1 MKNMRRISALLAIC
15 LMLCLFAACG
25 GVKDD
30 VPVAEIVAAVDSAV
44 GAENLV
50 AVEENYIRG
59 RLKLDVS
66 GCDEYSVK
74 INSMGTN
81 VDEYG
86 LFKAKDEKEAAALA
100 ADVQSYLDERLSTWM
115 DEYMP
120 EEKPK
125 LENAKVKVMGSYV
138 IYCIL
143 SEADAATAMA
153 TFESCLSVK

>member
-1 MKNMRRISALLAIC
+1 MKKNLGKISALLALC
-15 LMLCLFAACG
+15 MTLCLFAACG
-25 GVKDD
+25 GVKDN
-30 VPVAEIVAAVDSAV
+30 VPVTEIVTAVDQAV

-50 AVEENYIRG
+50 PVEENYIRG

-66 GCDEYSVK
+66 GCAEYTVK

-86 LFKAKDEKEAAALA
+86 LFKAKDEDAAKALSA
-100 ADVQSYLDERLSTWM
+100 AVQRYLDERLSTWM

-125 LENAKVKVMGSYV
+125 VENASVKTQGVYVMYT
-138 IYCIL
+138 IL
-143 SEADAATAMA
+143 SEKGAAAA
-153 TFESCLSVK
+153 FKALDNAVK

>member
-1 MKNMRRISALLAIC
+1 MNKNLRKISALLALC
-15 LMLCLFAACG
+15 MALCLFAACG

-30 VPVAEIVAAVDSAV
+30 VPVADIVTAVDSAV

-50 AVEENYIRG
+50 PVEENYVRG

-66 GCDEYSVK
+66 GCEEYTVK

-86 LFKAKDEKEAAALA
+86 LFKAKDEDAAKALA
-100 ADVQSYLDERLSTWM
+100 EDVQSYLDERLSTWM

-125 LENAKVKVMGSYV
+125 VENAAVKTQGVYVMYT
-138 IYCIL
+138 IL
-143 SEADAATAMA
+143 SDKGAAAAFNALDEA
-153 TFESCLSVK
+153 VK

>member
-15 LMLCLFAACG
+15 LTLCLFAACG

-125 LENAKVKVMGSYV
+125 VENATVKTQGVYVMYT
-138 IYCIL
+138 IL
-143 SEADAATAMA
+143 SDKGAAAAFKTLDEA
-153 TFESCLSVK
+153 VK